1 MNKRVQRLSAPATAG
16 NLAGMPAA
24 DSAPPGAPVP
34 ESPASAA
41 ADARAG
47 ARRRERYGL
56 LLIALTASFTV
67 EGIASEGAASQSLVT
82 TLLGITLL
90 LAFWAGGMPRRR
102 LLRAA
107 IPVAGLVLA
116 VDIALI
122 AGEGQTVNGI
132 TRLASGL
139 LVALAPPAIVVG
151 VLRTLRSE
159 HAVTIDVVFG
169 ALCLYLLAGM
179 FFAFVYGA
187 VDNLGGDP
195 FFVQGQA
202 TTPSRCLYFSF
213 TTLTTVGYGDLTART
228 NLGQTLAVIEAL
240 VGQIYLVTVVA
251 TIVGNVGGRRRPL
264 A

>member
-1 MNKRVQRLSAPATAG
+1 
-16 NLAGMPAA
+16 MPAA
-24 DSAPPGAPVP
+24 DSAPGAPVP

-67 EGIASEGAASQSLVT
+67 EGIASEGAAAQSLVT
-82 TLLGITLL
+82 TLLGVTLL
-90 LAFWAGGMPRRR
+90 LAFWAGGMPQRR
-102 LLRAA
+102 LRRAA
-107 IPVAGLVLA
+107 IPVAALVLA

-122 AGEGQTVNGI
+122 AGQGQTVNGI

-139 LVALAPPAIVVG
+139 LVALAPPAIVIG

-159 HAVTIDVVFG
+159 RAVTVDVVFG

-195 FFVQGQA
+195 FFAQGTA
-202 TTPSRCLYFSF
+202 TTPSECLYFSF

-228 NLGQTLAVIEAL
+228 NLGHTLAVMEAL

-251 TIVGNVGGRRRPL
+251 TIVGNVGGRRRPT

>member
-1 MNKRVQRLSAPATAG
+1 MNKCVQRLSAPAAAG
-16 NLAGMPAA
+16 TLAAMPAA
-24 DSAPPGAPVP
+24 DSAPGAPPP
-34 ESPASAA
+34 EGPESAA
-41 ADARAG
+41 ADAEAG
-47 ARRRERYGL
+47 ARRRLRYGL
-56 LLIALTASFTV
+56 LLLALTASFSL
-67 EGIASEGAASQSLVT
+67 EGIASEGDAAQSLVT
-82 TLLGITLL
+82 TLLGVTLL
-90 LAFWAGGMPRRR
+90 LAFWAGGMPQRR
-102 LLRAA
+102 LRRAA
-107 IPVAGLVLA
+107 IPVAALVLA

-122 AGEGQTVNGI
+122 AGQGQTVNGI

-179 FFAFVYGA
+179 FFAFIYGA
-187 VDNLGGDP
+187 VNNLGGGP
-195 FFVQGQA
+195 FFDQGLA

-228 NLGQTLAVIEAL
+228 NLGHTLAVIEAL

-251 TIVGNVGGRRRPL
+251 TIVGNVGSRRRP
-264 A
+264 AA

>member
-1 MNKRVQRLSAPATAG
+1 MNKHVQRLSVPATAG
-16 NLAGMPAA
+16 NLAAMPA
-24 DSAPPGAPVP
+24 V
-34 ESPASAA
+34 
-41 ADARAG
+41 ADAEAG
-47 ARRRERYGL
+47 ARRRLRYGL
-56 LLIALTASFTV
+56 LLLALTASFTV
-67 EGIASEGAASQSLVT
+67 EGIAEGAAAQSLVT
-82 TLLGITLL
+82 TLLGVTLL
-90 LAFWAGGMPRRR
+90 LAFWAGGMPRQR
-102 LLRAA
+102 LRRAA
-107 IPVAGLVLA
+107 IPVAALVLA

-122 AGEGQTVNGI
+122 AGQGQTVNGI

-159 HAVTIDVVFG
+159 RAVTVDVVFG

-187 VDNLGGDP
+187 VDNLGGSP
-195 FFVQGQA
+195 FFDQGLA

-213 TTLTTVGYGDLTART
+213 TTLTTVGYGDLTAHS
-228 NLGQTLAVIEAL
+228 NLGHTLAVIEAL

-251 TIVGNVGGRRRPL
+251 TIVGNVGSRGRPV

>member
-1 MNKRVQRLSAPATAG
+1 
-16 NLAGMPAA
+16 MPAA
-24 DSAPPGAPVP
+24 DSAPGAPAP
-34 ESPASAA
+34 EMAASAA
-41 ADARAG
+41 AHSAAG
-47 ARRRERYGL
+47 ARRRLRYGL

-67 EGIASEGAASQSLVT
+67 EGIAAEGAAAQSLVT

-90 LAFWAGGMPRRR
+90 LAFWAGGMPPRR
-102 LLRAA
+102 LRRAT
-107 IPVAGLVLA
+107 IPVAALVVA

-122 AGEGQTVNGI
+122 AGQSQTVSGI

-151 VLRTLRSE
+151 VLRTLRTE
-159 HAVTIDVVFG
+159 RAVTIDVVFG

-187 VDNLGGDP
+187 IDNLGGDP
-195 FFVQGQA
+195 FFSQGLA

-251 TIVGNVGGRRRPL
+251 TIVGNVGAQRRPT

>member
-1 MNKRVQRLSAPATAG
+1 MNKRVQRLSVPATAG
-16 NLAGMPAA
+16 NLAAMPA
-24 DSAPPGAPVP
+24 V
-34 ESPASAA
+34 
-41 ADARAG
+41 ADAEAG
-47 ARRRERYGL
+47 ARRRLRYGL
-56 LLIALTASFTV
+56 LLLALTASFTV
-67 EGIASEGAASQSLVT
+67 EGIAEGAAAQSLVT
-82 TLLGITLL
+82 TLLGVTLL
-90 LAFWAGGMPRRR
+90 LAFWAGGMPRQR
-102 LLRAA
+102 LRRAA
-107 IPVAGLVLA
+107 IPVAALVLA

-122 AGEGQTVNGI
+122 AGQGQTVNGI

-159 HAVTIDVVFG
+159 RAVTVDVVFG

-187 VDNLGGDP
+187 VDNLGGSP
-195 FFVQGQA
+195 FFDQGLA

-213 TTLTTVGYGDLTART
+213 TTLTTVGYGDLTAHS
-228 NLGQTLAVIEAL
+228 NLGHTLAVIEAL

-251 TIVGNVGGRRRPL
+251 TIVGNVGSRGRPV

>member
-1 MNKRVQRLSAPATAG
+1 MNERMQRLSARTTAET
-16 NLAGMPAA
+16 LAAMPAA
-24 DSAPPGAPVP
+24 DSAPGLPL
-34 ESPASAA
+34 PAGPPSAD

-47 ARRRERYGL
+47 ARRRMRYGL
-56 LLIALTASFTV
+56 LLLALTASFTV
-67 EGIASEGAASQSLVT
+67 EGIAEGTAAQAVVT
-82 TLLGITLL
+82 TLLGVTLL

-102 LLRAA
+102 LRRAA
-107 IPVAGLVLA
+107 IPVAAIVLA

-122 AGEGQTVNGI
+122 ADQGQVVHGL

-159 HAVTIDVVFG
+159 RAVTVDVVFG

-187 VDNLGGDP
+187 IDNLGGNP
-195 FFVQGQA
+195 FFEQGEVA
-202 TTPSRCLYFSF
+202 TASRYLYFSF
-213 TTLTTVGYGDLTART
+213 TTLTTVGYGDFTART
-228 NLGQTLAVIEAL
+228 NLGHTLAVIEAL

-251 TIVGNVGGRRRPL
+251 TIVGNIGSRRDPTT
-264 A
+264 